1 MKAIAVVDRDLA
13 IGREGGLLFRLPG
26 DLKHYKE
33 ETLGQVI
40 VMGRKTVE
48 GLPGGKPLPG
58 RTTIVISRSVP
69 MPEISDDAIIC
80 GGESIYRLF
89 WDRTDY
95 LIMTEVDAKA
105 DGADAFFPEYRD
117 GSFVCVKD
125 SGPIEDNG
133 QTYHIREYKR
143 VRC

>member
-69 MPEISDDAIIC
+69 MPEIPDDAIIC

-95 LIMTEVDAKA
+95 LIMT
-105 DGADAFFPEYRD
+105 
-117 GSFVCVKD
+117 
-125 SGPIEDNG
+125 
-133 QTYHIREYKR
+133 
-143 VRC
+143 